1 MKKELLEFD
10 ASYNA
15 TVHNPANKAFNKL
28 RKPDRAVLDN
38 FEQYCLIS
46 ASPERAK
53 KYKTNVLRFVVMSE
67 KKIDDIN
74 LEDLRDFLVVL
85 KKSNFSDYYKNDAKG
100 YIQRFLRWHFKDWSE
115 RFDNFDDIKY
125 NSDAQRKKPITD
137 EDIPTKEEVEMLV
150 KAEPSLYWKTF
161 LIDQYEAALRT
172 IECRNMRWD
181 KIDME
186 DPEIYWL
193 DIISKKN
200 KNSTDKERIAPP
212 LYQSV
217 YFLNELK
224 KEQEKNNIKSPYVF
238 PSRRDPNKCISSSS
252 VNKWFSRLTKKV
264 LGRTLHNYIL
274 RHAKGEEL
282 HKLVREGKL
291 SKENA
296 INMMGHSEKMF
307 DKTYSHANKGEVKKV
322 LKKQV
327 LNVDYIAPEKKH
339 QLEKSVEQQGMEIRE
354 LKEKIEDMNNFG
366 AIADNLLADK
376 KLQKALLQTMIKN
389 GLGKQLME
397 LTGK

>member
-1 MKKELLEFD
+1 MMKELLEFD
-10 ASYNA
+10 ASHNA
-15 TVHNPANKAFNKL
+15 TVHNPTIKAFNEL
-28 RKPDRAVLDN
+28 RRADKAILDN

-53 KYKTNVLRFVVMSE
+53 KYKTSVLRFLVMSE

-85 KKSNFSDYYKNDAKG
+85 KNSKFSDYYKNDTKG
-100 YIQRFLRWHFKDWSE
+100 YIQRFLRWHFRDWSE
-115 RFDNFDDIKY
+115 RFDNFDDIKF
-125 NSDAQRKKPITD
+125 NSDAQRKKPITN
-137 EDIPTKEEVEMLV
+137 EDIPSKEEVAMLV

-161 LIDQYEAALRT
+161 LICQYEAALRT
-172 IECRNMRWD
+172 AECRKMDWD

-217 YFLNELK
+217 YFLKELK
-224 KEQEKNNIKSPYVF
+224 KKQRESNIKSPYVF
-238 PSRRDPNKCISSSS
+238 PSKRDPNKCISSST
-252 VNKWFSRLTKKV
+252 VNKWFSRLTQKV
-264 LGRTLHNYIL
+264 LGKILHNYIL

-282 HKLVREGKL
+282 HSLVREGRL

-296 INMMGHSEKMF
+296 ISMMGHSEKMF
-307 DKTYSHANKGEVKKV
+307 DKTYSHANKGKVKMV

-327 LNVDYIAPEKKH
+327 LDVDYIAPEKKNK
-339 QLEKSVEQQGMEIRE
+339 LEKSIEEQGKEILE
-354 LKEKIEDMNNFG
+354 LKERITDMNNFG
-366 AIADNLLADK
+366 VMANSLFEDK
-376 KLQKALLQTMIKN
+376 KVQKALLQSMINN

-397 LTGK
+397 LAGK

>member
-1 MKKELLEFD
+1 MKKQLLEFD
-10 ASYNA
+10 ASRNA
-15 TVHNPANKAFNKL
+15 TIHNPTIKAFNRL
-28 RKPDRAVLDN
+28 RKADRVILDN
-38 FEQYCLIS
+38 FEQYCQIS
-46 ASPERAK
+46 ASPARAK
-53 KYKTNVLRFVVMSE
+53 KYKTSVLRFLLMSE
-67 KKIDDIN
+67 KKVDDIN
-74 LEDLRDFLVVL
+74 LEDLRGFLIAL
-85 KKSNFSDYYKNDAKG
+85 KNSNFSDYSKNDTKG
-100 YIQRFLRWHFKDWSE
+100 YIQRFLRWFFKDWSE
-115 RFDNFDDIKY
+115 RFDNFDDIKI
-125 NSDAQRKKPITD
+125 NGDAQRKKPIRE

-150 KAEPSLYWKTF
+150 KAEPSLYWKAF
-161 LIDQYEAALRT
+161 LINQYEAALRT
-172 IECRNMRWD
+172 IECRTMRWD
-181 KIDME
+181 KIDRE

-200 KNSTDKERIAPP
+200 KNSSEKERIAPP

-238 PSRRDPNKCISSSS
+238 PSKKDPNKCISSSS

-296 INMMGHSEKMF
+296 VNMMGHSEKMF

-327 LNVDYIAPEKKH
+327 LDVDYIAPEKKN
-339 QLEKSVEQQGMEIRE
+339 QLEKNIEQQGIEILE
-354 LKEKIEDMNNFG
+354 LKRKIENMKNLG
-366 AIADNLLADK
+366 AVTNNLLSDK
-376 KLQKALLQTMIKN
+376 NLQKTLLQSIVKN

-397 LTGK
+397 LAGK